1 MGILGIPKAI
11 QKANAA
17 KKQMQSIQSLGQ
29 SGVVSILLNGINEI
43 EEIEIESNMLIQG
56 FGLNEDQ
63 AVRIAK
69 RIAEDLKKSY
79 ADAKKQIEKKIVQN
93 TSIDDLKELLG

>member
-29 SGVVSILLNGINEI
+29 SGDISILLNGINEI
-43 EEIEIESNMLIQG
+43 EEIEIESNKFIQD
-56 FGLNEDQ
+56 FGLSKDQ
-63 AVRIAK
+63 ASRIARK
-69 RIAEDLKKSY
+69 LAEDFKKAY

>member
-69 RIAEDLKKSY
+69 RIAEDFKKSY